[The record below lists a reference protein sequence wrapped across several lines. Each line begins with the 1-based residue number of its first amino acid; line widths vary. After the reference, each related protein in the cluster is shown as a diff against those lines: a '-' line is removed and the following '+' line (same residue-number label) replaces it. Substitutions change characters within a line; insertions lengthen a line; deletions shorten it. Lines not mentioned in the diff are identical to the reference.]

1 MNELKAFL
9 LENSVRF
16 YENEPMKNRTSFR
29 IGGDAKL
36 FIEPENEQEL
46 SLVLEKC
53 RSCSLEPFII
63 GNGSNLLV
71 SDSGIERPVIK
82 LCGEFEKITLVD
94 ETTVRAGAGA
104 MLVSLCRFALLNSLS
119 GLEFAYGIPG
129 SVGGAVFMNAGAYGG
144 EMKNVVEFCEHV
156 DRRGNKG
163 KLSKDEL
170 SFSYRKSAYGEN
182 GFVVTFAT
190 FKLQKGEKGEVEE
203 KMNELLNRRKD
214 KQPLSFPSAGSV
226 FKRPEG
232 YFAGALIEQSGL
244 KGKRIGGAMVS
255 EKHAG
260 FIVNAGAATCRDVKS
275 LVEFC
280 QKTVFE
286 KFGVNL
292 ETEIKMI

>member
-1 MNELKAFL
+1 MIQMNDVVTL
-9 LENSVRF
+9 
-16 YENEPMKNRTSFR
+16 
-29 IGGDAKL
+29 
-36 FIEPENEQEL
+36 IE
-46 SLVLEKC
+46 
-53 RSCSLEPFII
+53 
-63 GNGSNLLV
+63 
-71 SDSGIERPVIK
+71 
-82 LCGEFEKITLVD
+82 
-94 ETTVRAGAGA
+94 
-104 MLVSLCRFALLNSLS
+104 
-119 GLEFAYGIPG
+119 
-129 SVGGAVFMNAGAYGG
+129 
-144 EMKNVVEFCEHV
+144 
-156 DRRGNKG
+156 G

-170 SFSYRKSAYGEN
+170 SFSYRKSAYAEN

-190 FKLQKGEKGEVEE
+190 FKLQKGEKGEIEE
-203 KMNELLNRRKD
+203 KMNELLKRRKD

-286 KFGVNL
+286 KFGVRL